1 MRPTG
6 IVLGLTLLGGA
17 ALAQEG
23 EALRATASPAVAL
36 EVSSLPKLRTRAL
49 RFSAAKTDDLVF
61 QARVLPRVR
70 GSHRLEL
77 RLFTP
82 RGLLYQTLSLPFD
95 VRPARG
101 RRLPRPLVLSARL
114 PVSGSFITTSAL
126 YGRWRVV
133 PFLDGAPQPCGRE
146 LRFEIMP

>member
-23 EALRATASPAVAL
+23 ETLRATASPAVAL
-36 EVSSLPKLRTRAL
+36 EVTSLPKLRSRAL

-61 QARVLPRVR
+61 QAKVRPQVR
-70 GSHRLEL
+70 GSHTLEL

-82 RGLLYQTLSLPFD
+82 RGHLYQTLSLSFD
-95 VRPARG
+95 VRLTRG

-114 PVSGSFITTSAL
+114 PVSGSFIMTSAL

-146 LRFEIMP
+146 VGFTIVQ